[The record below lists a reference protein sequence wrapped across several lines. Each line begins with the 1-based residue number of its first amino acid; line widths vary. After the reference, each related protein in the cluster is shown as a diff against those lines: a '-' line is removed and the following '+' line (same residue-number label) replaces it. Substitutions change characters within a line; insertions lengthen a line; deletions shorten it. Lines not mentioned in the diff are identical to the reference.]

1 MMETVTVLKHQ
12 QIKTAGRCRLPIRM
26 PGTSAGPS
34 AVRPAGGSAA
44 PQVKLVENTA
54 DYAILEV
61 ICGCGQSLFIQCQY
75 AAPASP

>member
-1 MMETVTVLKHQ
+1 MMETVTVLKQQ
-12 QIKTAGRCRLPIRM
+12 QIKTAGLCRLPIRIAGA
-26 PGTSAGPS
+26 PVGPS
-34 AVRPAGGSAA
+34 ALRPAGGSAA

-75 AAPASP
+75 SAPASP